1 MMKYKNK
8 IISIAI
14 CMSMTMSTMTWATV
28 GDVIEA
34 PPLNLET
41 LNQESVESTSPRFEG
56 PGITELE
63 VVESEAVAPEL
74 PKVDIEDPVIAA
86 QGAALINASTG
97 QVLFEKN
104 GYTQYYPASI
114 TKVMT
119 ALIVLE
125 NCALDEVV
133 TFSKTATTNL
143 ESGSVSLGIVEG
155 DKLTVEQAL
164 YGFILKS
171 ANEIGNGLA
180 EHVAG
185 SNAAF
190 AELMNA
196 KAKELGC
203 LNTNFVNPHG
213 LNDSAHKTTPYD
225 MALILSEAMENETF
239 CKINNTFNYQFPA
252 TKEYGVR
259 TISITHKMLDSDNTS
274 YYYPGIVAGKTGYT
288 SLAGNTLVTGVE
300 RDGVRLVAVVMKSSS
315 THYTDTKALLDYGF
329 TYYDELVDD
338 TIVQKQWAQDTN
350 GWQYIKADGTK
361 ASNEWVTIDGLV
373 YWFDENT
380 YMATGWRNF
389 ADGAW
394 YYFKPEI
401 GYRMENQWIWD
412 TDSWYY
418 IGEGGLLLTNAT
430 TPDGCKVNEY
440 GIWVQ

>member
-1 MMKYKNK
+1 MCFSMMVNGVALAETT
-8 IISIAI
+8 STGPGFSEAE
-14 CMSMTMSTMTWATV
+14 TM
-28 GDVIEA
+28 IQA
-34 PPLNLET
+34 PPLNMDAFE
-41 LNQESVESTSPRFEG
+41 EESTQ
-56 PGITELE
+56 I
-63 VVESEAVAPEL
+63 L
-74 PKVDIEDPVIAA
+74 PQVDIATPEIAA
-86 QGAALINASTG
+86 QGAIIIDANTG

-119 ALIVLE
+119 ALVVLE
-125 NCALDEVV
+125 YCNLDEVV

-185 SNAAF
+185 TNVAF

-213 LNDSAHKTTPYD
+213 LNDSNHKTTPYD
-225 MALILSEAMENETF
+225 MALILSAAMENETF
-239 CKINNTFNYQFPA
+239 CEINNTFNYQFPA
-252 TKEYGVR
+252 TKEYAAR
-259 TISITHKMLDSDNTS
+259 TISITHKMLDPDNTS
-274 YYYPGIVAGKTGYT
+274 YYYPGIIAGKTGYT

-300 RDGVRLVAVVMKSSS
+300 RDGIRLAAVVMKSSS

-329 TYYDELVDD
+329 AYYEELADEAVVV
-338 TIVQKQWAQDTN
+338 TGGWVQNTT
-350 GWQYIKADGTK
+350 GWQYMKSDGVL
-361 ASNEWVTIDGLV
+361 ASNEWVTIDGLS

-389 ADGAW
+389 SDGTW
-394 YYFKPEI
+394 YYLKPEV
-401 GYRMENQWIWD
+401 GYRMENQWVWD

-418 IGEGGLLLTNAT
+418 IGENGVLLTNGT
-430 TPDGCKVNEY
+430 TPDGCQVNEY
-440 GIWVQ
+440 GIWIQ